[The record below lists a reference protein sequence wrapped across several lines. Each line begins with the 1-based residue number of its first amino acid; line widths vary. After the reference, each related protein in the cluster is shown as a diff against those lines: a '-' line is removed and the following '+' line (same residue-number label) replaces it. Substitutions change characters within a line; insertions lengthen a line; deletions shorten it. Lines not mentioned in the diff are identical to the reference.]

1 MYCNDFVPS
10 YSGQSVGGCLAF
22 LQCVHTEEVTNA
34 VINTIRAAVLE
45 AVIKEVEIPQLNR
58 PEN

>member
-1 MYCNDFVPS
+1 MPLLILSALPF
-10 YSGQSVGGCLAF
+10 
-22 LQCVHTEEVTNA
+22 
-34 VINTIRAAVLE
+34 LE